1 MQGMKGK
8 HMSFANIMMELKKCC
23 NHSLLIREPESQDD
37 DEKDRLEVSI
47 ENVAT
52 DIEFIFLFEVNIEQE
67 NIVTE
72 YCYLSF

>member
-47 ENVAT
+47 ELENVT
-52 DIEFIFLFEVNIEQE
+52 DIEFIFLF
-67 NIVTE
+67 
-72 YCYLSF
+72 SK